1 MKKLLILV
9 LTIFIE
15 TAYAQEGVTF
25 KVEKLTPPD
34 TLLPTEQIL
43 EMSFISG
50 EKIVAQ
56 SEFPQY
62 MVRYCDNFFYTV
74 LTCYL
79 DHRPLVL
86 SPDMIWLLIE
96 QGFANHVN
104 AHHEKLR
111 SKFVDFDGKKTLTVF
126 VGGKDSLT
134 MCEQMLD
141 LKWDSIIQQF
151 PLQIA
156 EYTGKELINTL
167 TADFSTTGATEKVVS
182 EVTIMKAMEKYFE
195 YKVVLI
201 GCGIPEITLLG
212 TTEDWEK
219 VLEKTKALE
228 KYDLKWWIDDLEPI
242 LEQFVLASQ
251 NQIDTDF
258 WKKMFKYHEGKAYK
272 KSPSFDGWLVHF
284 YPYNDEGQR
293 NSKKKIYTNN
303 VPTEVQSVSVKY
315 SDDIHHYETTLQ
327 LDAGFFGCE
336 QNSSTFA
343 LKPTI
348 GWILKMPHEHNR
360 IEPSTIKESIPDELR
375 LYKSLYWLEINYT
388 EGMTFPSWMKNIY
401 IEGGIII
408 YGPIPEKELSILQS
422 YYPHTPIKV
431 KGNDD

>member
-9 LTIFIE
+9 FAIFFE

-25 KVEKLTPPD
+25 KVETLTPPD

-62 MVRYCDNFFYTV
+62 MVRYGNNFFNTV
-74 LTCYL
+74 LRCYL
-79 DHRPLVL
+79 DHRPLIL

-111 SKFVDFDGKKTLTVF
+111 SKFVDFDGKKTLSVAVT
-126 VGGKDSLT
+126 GKKSLT
-134 MCEQMLD
+134 MYEQMLD

-182 EVTIMKAMEKYFE
+182 EVTIMKAMENYFDYE
-195 YKVVLI
+195 VLLL

-219 VLEKTKALE
+219 ILEKTKSLA
-228 KYDLKWWIDDLEPI
+228 KYDLKWWVNDLEPI

-251 NQIDTDF
+251 NQIDTNF
-258 WKKMFKYHEGKAYK
+258 WQKMFKYHEGKAYK
-272 KSPSFDGWLVHF
+272 TSPSFDGWLVHF
-284 YPYNDEGQR
+284 YPYNDKGQK

-315 SDDIHHYETTLQ
+315 SDDIHNYETTLQ

-348 GWILKMPHEHNR
+348 GWILKIPYDPNR
-360 IEPSTIKESIPDELR
+360 IESSSIKDSILDELR
-375 LYKSLYWLEINYT
+375 LYKSIPWLKINYT

-401 IEGGIII
+401 IKRGIII
-408 YGPIPEKELSILQS
+408 YGPIPEKELSLLQS
-422 YYPHTPIKV
+422 YYPHTTIKV
-431 KGNDD
+431 KENDD